1 MTIYSTWRNMR
12 TVVAAVA
19 LAAATTA
26 CTDNFANIN
35 DNPNA
40 PTKGNVELLLNPQLR
55 TLIQAQ
61 FNYDAGAALGH
72 QVALTNYND
81 AEQYNFGT
89 NEGTWSS
96 LYTSMANIND
106 LIATAQDKGMPSSVA
121 IGYVLKAY
129 CAAQLT
135 DHWGNVPYSEAAQG
149 SSNINPTYDKQ
160 SDIYLA
166 EGGIVDLLQK
176 AEQMLAEGTD
186 ALPSDVVYSGNRQQ
200 WRKLANSLRLRYLMR
215 ISNRRADIST
225 FNTMLADCLSK
236 PLLDSN
242 DDNFAL
248 PFLAGTP
255 NRCPIYE
262 MRSGSFDYYRE
273 SKEMADQLNNTN
285 DPRQAVWFQPTA
297 QSVQDGQQA
306 WAGVPNG
313 CSATSLKTIGYNE
326 SKVSMLGTLYRNTP
340 DGATATLIN
349 AAEVKLL
356 QAEAVARGWAQG
368 NAADLYTQAIKLSM
382 KQYGIGDAA
391 AEQYVQRADVAYN
404 AANGVEQILTQKWLA
419 NFMVGYEAWFDFLRT
434 HLPAQAMPMDN
445 RNPSPGQ
452 IPSRFYYPE
461 TEQAVNKAQLD
472 AALKEQG
479 GKDDIN
485 TKLWWE

>member
-149 SSNINPTYDKQ
+149 SSNITPKYDKQ

-166 EGGIVDLLQK
+166 EGGIVDLLQRQSRCSPR
-176 AEQMLAEGTD
+176 AQTPCPLTWYTAATD
-186 ALPSDVVYSGNRQQ
+186 SSG
-200 WRKLANSLRLRYLMR
+200 AS
-215 ISNRRADIST
+215 SPT
-225 FNTMLADCLSK
+225 
-236 PLLDSN
+236 
-242 DDNFAL
+242 
-248 PFLAGTP
+248 
-255 NRCPIYE
+255 RC
-262 MRSGSFDYYRE
+262 
-273 SKEMADQLNNTN
+273 AC
-285 DPRQAVWFQPTA
+285 V
-297 QSVQDGQQA
+297 
-306 WAGVPNG
+306 
-313 CSATSLKTIGYNE
+313 TSC
-326 SKVSMLGTLYRNTP
+326 
-340 DGATATLIN
+340 A
-349 AAEVKLL
+349 
-356 QAEAVARGWAQG
+356 
-368 NAADLYTQAIKLSM
+368 
-382 KQYGIGDAA
+382 
-391 AEQYVQRADVAYN
+391 
-404 AANGVEQILTQKWLA
+404 
-419 NFMVGYEAWFDFLRT
+419 
-434 HLPAQAMPMDN
+434 
-445 RNPSPGQ
+445 
-452 IPSRFYYPE
+452 
-461 TEQAVNKAQLD
+461 
-472 AALKEQG
+472 
-479 GKDDIN
+479 
-485 TKLWWE
+485 

>member
-1 MTIYSTWRNMR
+1 M
-12 TVVAAVA
+12 
-19 LAAATTA
+19 
-26 CTDNFANIN
+26 
-35 DNPNA
+35 
-40 PTKGNVELLLNPQLR
+40 
-55 TLIQAQ
+55 
-61 FNYDAGAALGH
+61 
-72 QVALTNYND
+72 
-81 AEQYNFGT
+81 
-89 NEGTWSS
+89 
-96 LYTSMANIND
+96 
-106 LIATAQDKGMPSSVA
+106 
-121 IGYVLKAY
+121 
-129 CAAQLT
+129 
-135 DHWGNVPYSEAAQG
+135 
-149 SSNINPTYDKQ
+149 
-160 SDIYLA
+160 
-166 EGGIVDLLQK
+166 DLLQT
-176 AEQMLAEGTD
+176 AEQMLTEGTD

-215 ISNRRADIST
+215 ISNRREDIST

-297 QSVQDGQQA
+297 QSVQDGQPA